1 MIPNRLI
8 SSQTSGASR
17 LSLPRLFRRALLA
30 ALFFFHPAAH
40 SIVGK
45 AYFALTGLNSMFV
58 PLGGNVFLQP
68 AILLSAALL
77 IMTPVANRLLPRR
90 WDGVSIGLGLL
101 FVGAVTGLAWN
112 FRADVV
118 AMTFCSVFLS
128 GLFVFVS
135 LVRYPLEESDIH
147 TIFVALSLGLMFPL
161 MAGLQ
166 VFYQNWGIPD
176 LSTVI
181 AAHSSANGIQ
191 AYEEVTFG
199 SRGNTASLLVLVGP
213 PLLALLF
220 DRRRVSWP
228 KAIYALCLAL
238 IVVNLVILQQR
249 AAIFIC
255 LVSIAFLWCFK
266 AKTVSSHILY
276 LATGA
281 VVLFAVTTYSPAVA
295 NLIDERFVPALT
307 WDVDSDHSVSG
318 RTEAIQEG
326 VGLAVANLPFGL
338 GPGSA
343 VKVHSQGSAHQFNVQ
358 QGLENGVIGFLGSV
372 VLSISALLLLIRAI
386 SAGDR
391 LPATRWRFIFAVGPA
406 SYLVHGVLANVAINF
421 GWVNTWVVLFVGML
435 ALALSAERDIPAE
448 VSEVRRSLV
457 RTPPPFRRPPQV
469 AVPLQVL
476 LTRQS

>member
-8 SSQTSGASR
+8 SAKVSGASR
-17 LSLPRLFRRALLA
+17 LTLPRLLRRAILA
-30 ALFFFHPAAH
+30 ALFFFHPAAY

-45 AYFALTGLNSMFV
+45 AYFALTGLNSMFA
-58 PLGGNVFLQP
+58 PLGSNVFLQP
-68 AILLSAALL
+68 AVVLSVALL
-77 IMTPVANRLLPRR
+77 ILTPVANRLLPRR
-90 WDGVSIGLGLL
+90 LDGISIGLALL
-101 FVGAVTGLAWN
+101 FVGAAFGLAWN
-112 FRADVV
+112 FGADFV

-135 LVRYPLEESDIH
+135 LIRYPLEESDID

-161 MAGLQ
+161 IAGLQ

-181 AAHSSANGIQ
+181 AAHASANGIQ

-213 PLLALLF
+213 PLLTLLF
-220 DRRRVSWP
+220 ERRRGLWP
-228 KAIYALCLAL
+228 KALYALCLAL
-238 IVVNLVILQQR
+238 IAVNLMILQQR

-255 LVSIAFLWCFK
+255 LVSIAFLWSFK

-281 VVLFAVTTYSPAVA
+281 VVLFAVMTYSPAVA
-295 NLIDERFVPALT
+295 NLIDDRFVPALT
-307 WDVDSDHSVSG
+307 WDGDSDKSVND

-326 VGLAVANLPFGL
+326 MRLAVASLPFGL

-343 VKVHSQGSAHQFNVQ
+343 IKVHSQGSAHQFNVQ

-372 VLSISALLLLIRAI
+372 VLSISTLLLLIRAMKG
-386 SAGDR
+386 GDR
-391 LPATRWRFIFAVGPA
+391 TPATRWRFIFAVGPA
-406 SYLVHGVLANVAINF
+406 SFLVHAVVANVAINF
-421 GWVNTWVVLFVGML
+421 GWVNTWVVLLVAML
-435 ALALSAERDIPAE
+435 ALALSAERDIPAD
-448 VSEVRRSLV
+448 VKAVRRFMI
-457 RTPPPFRRPPQV
+457 RAPPPFRRPPQV
-469 AVPLQVL
+469 AVPLPVL
-476 LTRQS
+476 QTRQS